1 MSQKPY
7 VNAAVHLQGAVRVTD
22 RFKIVFAETLYV
34 VKIGGNG
41 ETLVEHNNVKP
52 PPGVICNRKT
62 GSSLN
67 A

>member
-1 MSQKPY
+1 M
-7 VNAAVHLQGAVRVTD
+7 TD

-52 PPGVICNRKT
+52 PPGVICNRKM